1 MKIHLLAVGIRMP
14 AWVTEGYQEY
24 ARRMPPDCRLELT
37 EIPAIQRGKNAD
49 IKRVLQQEGK
59 KLLSS
64 VPKGSKVVALD
75 VLGKSWSTEQLSKQ
89 LGGWMQQ
96 GSDLTLM
103 VGGPEGL
110 HSDCLKAASQ
120 HWSLS
125 ALTFPHPLVR
135 IILAEQLYRA
145 VSLLRGHPY
154 HRA

>member
-1 MKIHLLAVGIRMP
+1 MP
-14 AWVTEGYQEY
+14 AWVTEGYQKY

-37 EIPAIQRGKNAD
+37 EIPAVQRGKHAD
-49 IKRVLQQEGK
+49 IKRILQHEGK
-59 KLLSS
+59 TLLSR
-64 VPKGSKVVALD
+64 VPKGSKVIALD
-75 VLGKSWSTEQLSKQ
+75 VLGKSWSTEQLSMQ
-89 LGGWMQQ
+89 LEGWMQQ

-110 HSDCLKAASQ
+110 HSGCLQAASQ